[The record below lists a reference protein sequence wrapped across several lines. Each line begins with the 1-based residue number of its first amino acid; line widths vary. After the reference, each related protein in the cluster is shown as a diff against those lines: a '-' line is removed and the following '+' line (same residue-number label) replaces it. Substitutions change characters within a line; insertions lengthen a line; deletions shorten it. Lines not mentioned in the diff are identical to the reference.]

1 MGDIATILLSNFG
14 ISGKAIKQRGYFFC
28 KTESGHYKI
37 YKTND
42 SHQAIRLRY
51 ELLEMLAASG
61 FSNTDKIVLST
72 QGLPYV
78 QLGRETYVMSKYIE
92 GRELNLDCLD
102 DVILATESLAH
113 FHRAARGLNCSL
125 SQSFAST
132 LSLLDVFA
140 KDAAFLAKTAK
151 QVNNNS
157 RLLDFDVM
165 FVKNISH
172 YIAKAI
178 ESQAL
183 LRKTDYTALH
193 AIALEEGHIC
203 HNALKEENFP
213 ITRDGCYLV
222 NFKEAVIDTQITDLA
237 SFLRRYARRSNK
249 TIPLRKLIE
258 VYDRINPLPNH
269 ASQIIH
275 AQLVHPWQFIKIVQE
290 YYSKKRG
297 WAPAALMGRMQ
308 SVLEEQESCNEYIEC
323 ME

>member
-14 ISGKAIKQRGYFFC
+14 IRGKAIKQWGYFFC
-28 KTESGHYKI
+28 KTERGHYKI
-37 YKTND
+37 YKTSD
-42 SHQAIRLRY
+42 SHQVIRQRY
-51 ELLEMLAASG
+51 ELLEKLAASG
-61 FSNTDKIVLST
+61 FSNTDRIVLST
-72 QGLPYV
+72 QGMTYV

-92 GRELNLDCLD
+92 GRELNLDCLE
-102 DVILATESLAH
+102 DVVLATESLAQ
-113 FHRAARGLNCSL
+113 FHIAARGLNCAL
-125 SQSFAST
+125 SQSFSNT

-140 KDAAFLAKTAK
+140 KDTAFLAKMAK

-172 YIAKAI
+172 YINKAT
-178 ESQAL
+178 ESQEL
-183 LRKTDYTALH
+183 LKKTDYAALH
-193 AIALEEGHIC
+193 TTALEEGHIC
-203 HNALKEENFP
+203 HNALKEENLP
-213 ITRDGCYLV
+213 ITNDMCYLV
-222 NFKEAVIDTQITDLA
+222 NFKDAVIDTQITDLA

-249 TIPLRKLIE
+249 TIPLKKLMD

-297 WAPAALMGRMQ
+297 WAPAALMGRIQ
-308 SVLEEQESCNEYIEC
+308 SVLEEQERYHQYIENIK
-323 ME
+323 